1 MFALIKTN
9 SATEIAIYIP
19 RDGADKSISSLVGML
34 EENAVFLKKSWG
46 TLEIVKPKIT
56 IELGCQITEEAA
68 HQTGEIAILVPESPC
83 TLDDSFKIATPEVFV
98 SNKKVVD
105 KKDEEISR
113 LRKEL
118 DFIKQQLEDAKHQ
131 LFSDSNEN

>member
-9 SATEIAIYIP
+9 GATEIAIYIP
-19 RDGADKSISSLVGML
+19 AEGADKSIPSLVGMF
-34 EENAVFLKKSWG
+34 EKNAVFLNRGWK
-46 TLEIVKPKIT
+46 TLEISKPKIT
-56 IELGCQITEEAA
+56 IELGSKITEEASDA
-68 HQTGEIAILVPESPC
+68 GEVAIVVPESNC
-83 TLDDSFKIATPEVFV
+83 ILDDSFEIATPEVFV

-118 DFIKQQLEDAKHQ
+118 DFVKQQLQDLKNQITERDA
-131 LFSDSNEN
+131 NEY

>member
-9 SATEIAIYIP
+9 GATEIAIYIP
-19 RDGADKSISSLVGML
+19 RAGADKSIASLVGMF
-34 EENAVFLKKSWG
+34 ERNAVFLKRSWG
-46 TLEIVKPKIT
+46 TLEIAKPKIT
-56 IELGCQITEEAA
+56 IELGNEITEESSSA
-68 HQTGEIAILVPESPC
+68 GEVAIVVPDSPC
-83 TLDDSFKIATPEVFV
+83 ILSDSFEIATPEVFV

-118 DFIKQQLEDAKHQ
+118 DFVKQQLEDARHQ
-131 LFSDSNEN
+131 LSSDSDEI